1 MLFVSLKS
9 LTTLRSCLCWMD
21 QLAKTDRV
29 VRLYAVVFLHVAY
42 KATQYPLTDEMLDVL
57 AATCMQLRLND
68 ARRCLNARHS
78 SELSLS
84 QAAMLMKVVANN
96 SRSTV

>member
-68 ARRCLNARHS
+68 ARRCLNARQS